1 MMFFSEISAI
11 LQAKTHETCP
21 QMQQIEH
28 LLVDSRKLFLPEN
41 TLFVAIKGKNH
52 DGHRFIAELYE
63 KGVRNFIVENAKY
76 LNPYLKEGVNFVE
89 VKNSTKA
96 LQKIV
101 AHHRRQFAYPV
112 IAITGSNGKTIVKE
126 WLTQLLSEDFN
137 IVKSPKSYN
146 SQIGVPL
153 SVWQMR
159 NDHNLGIFEAGISQP
174 KEMQNLQS
182 IIQPTMGIFTNLGT
196 AHDEGFKNR
205 EEKLEEKLLLFQD
218 CPVLY
223 LYEPIFLQYPKTIEK
238 FRQKNPATKIIFW
251 NYANSQQN
259 KPLSF
264 NKTDEKIIAKI
275 NPDLVQFKDEAYLQN
290 LAICSIITHCHF
302 KISLAETTQ
311 RIALLKPVSMR
322 LELKQGLHQTYL
334 IDDSYNNDLA
344 GLQIALDFLTNQK
357 QKDAKV
363 VILSDILESDLPA
376 KKLYA
381 QVAQLLITKNIGF
394 FIGIGEKIC
403 QHKELFQDIPLKAF
417 YKDTDD
423 FLSRGYFK
431 QLKNCIILIKGA
443 RKFAFEK
450 IVQKLEY
457 KAHRTVLEI
466 NLDALVHN
474 LNFYRNRLKPATK
487 IMAMVKAFAYGSGS
501 IEVAN
506 LLQFHR
512 VAYLAV
518 AYADEGVELRKNGI
532 YLPIMVMNP
541 AEESFSLLAEY
552 QLEPAVYSFEILQK
566 LISFCRTENLKF
578 LKIHIE
584 FDTGMRR
591 LGFEEKQIALLTE
604 ILSESSLLKVA
615 SVMSHLAAA
624 DEEQHDAFSL
634 EQIRNFEKICKAF
647 EKKLGY
653 SFLKHILNSSGIMRF
668 PEYQMDMV
676 RLGIGLYG
684 VEASGKHQDQLQ
696 PISRLKTIISQIKIL
711 KNGDTIGYGR
721 KGKAYDQMRLGII
734 AIGYADGLSRAFSN
748 RVGKVKVRDKIV
760 PIVGNICMDMAMI
773 DLSEVPEAEV
783 GDEVIIFDE
792 QLTIQQLAEA
802 IGTIPYEILT
812 NVSQR
817 VKRVFYSE

>member
-1 MMFFSEISAI
+1 MMLFSKISII
-11 LQAKTHETCP
+11 LQAKNQHISSDSE
-21 QMQQIEH
+21 IEH

-41 TLFVAIKGKNH
+41 TLFIAIKGKNH
-52 DGHRFIAELYE
+52 DGHKFIEELYE
-63 KGVRNFIVENAKY
+63 KGVRNFIVENTRH
-76 LNPYLKEGVNFVE
+76 LNKLVAQDINFVE
-89 VKNSTKA
+89 VKDSVKA

-101 AHHRRQFAYPV
+101 AHHRLQFDYPV

-159 NDHNLGIFEAGISQP
+159 PEHQLAIFEAGISQT
-174 KEMQNLQS
+174 KEMANLQS
-182 IIQPTMGIFTNLGT
+182 IIQPTVGIFTNLGT
-196 AHDEGFKNR
+196 AHNEGFR
-205 EEKLEEKLLLFQD
+205 DMEEKLAEKLILFQN
-218 CPVLY
+218 CPILY
-223 LYEPIFLQYPKTIEK
+223 LHEPIFLQYPKVIEK
-238 FRQKNPATKIIFW
+238 FRQKKPSTKVIYW
-251 NYANSQQN
+251 SYSLSQQ
-259 KPLSF
+259 KASISF
-264 NKTDEKIIAKI
+264 VKAHEKIVAKI
-275 NPDLVQFKDEAYLQN
+275 NPNLVQFQDEAYLQN

-302 KISLAETTQ
+302 KISLNETSK
-311 RIALLKPVSMR
+311 RIALLRPVSMR

-344 GLQIALDFLTNQK
+344 GLQIALDFLVNQE
-357 QKDAKV
+357 QKSAKV
-363 VILSDILESDLPA
+363 VILSDILESDLA
-376 KKLYA
+376 GKKLYM
-381 QVAQLLITKNIGF
+381 QVAKLIKSKNIGF
-394 FIGIGEKIC
+394 FIGIGEKIS
-403 QHKELFQDIPLKAF
+403 QHKELFKDIPLRAF
-417 YKDTDD
+417 YQDTED
-423 FLSRGYFK
+423 FLKKGFFEK
-431 QLKNCIILIKGA
+431 FKNCVILVKGA
-443 RKFAFEK
+443 RKFTFEK
-450 IVQKLEY
+450 IIQKLEY

-474 LNFYRNRLKPATK
+474 LNFYRNRLRPSTK

-512 VAYLAV
+512 VSYLAV

-541 AEESFSLLAEY
+541 AEESFAVLAQY
-552 QLEPAVYSFEILQK
+552 QLEPAVYSFDILQK
-566 LISFCRTENLKF
+566 LIQFCKIEQMSS

-591 LGFEEKQIALLTE
+591 LGFEERQIATLVE
-604 ILSESSLLKVA
+604 LLKGNNFLKVS

-634 EQIRNFEKICKAF
+634 EQIKNFEKICTHF
-647 EKKLGY
+647 EKKIGY
-653 SFLKHILNSSGIMRF
+653 PFLKHILNSSGIVRF
-668 PEYQMDMV
+668 PEHQLDMV

-684 VEASGKHQDQLQ
+684 VEAGGKYQDQLQ
-696 PISRLKTIISQIKIL
+696 PISRLKTIISQIKHL
-711 KNGDTIGYGR
+711 KNGETIGYGR
-721 KGKAYDQMRLGII
+721 KGKAYSEMTIGII

-748 RVGKVKVRDKIV
+748 GVGKVKVRNKIV

-773 DLSEVPEAEV
+773 DLTEIPEAEI

-792 QLTIQQLAEA
+792 QLTIQSLADA

>member
-1 MMFFSEISAI
+1 
-11 LQAKTHETCP
+11 
-21 QMQQIEH
+21 
-28 LLVDSRKLFLPEN
+28 
-41 TLFVAIKGKNH
+41 
-52 DGHRFIAELYE
+52 
-63 KGVRNFIVENAKY
+63 
-76 LNPYLKEGVNFVE
+76 
-89 VKNSTKA
+89 
-96 LQKIV
+96 
-101 AHHRRQFAYPV
+101 
-112 IAITGSNGKTIVKE
+112 
-126 WLTQLLSEDFN
+126 
-137 IVKSPKSYN
+137 
-146 SQIGVPL
+146 
-153 SVWQMR
+153 
-159 NDHNLGIFEAGISQP
+159 
-174 KEMQNLQS
+174 
-182 IIQPTMGIFTNLGT
+182 
-196 AHDEGFKNR
+196 
-205 EEKLEEKLLLFQD
+205 
-218 CPVLY
+218 
-223 LYEPIFLQYPKTIEK
+223 
-238 FRQKNPATKIIFW
+238 
-251 NYANSQQN
+251 
-259 KPLSF
+259 
-264 NKTDEKIIAKI
+264 
-275 NPDLVQFKDEAYLQN
+275 
-290 LAICSIITHCHF
+290 
-302 KISLAETTQ
+302 
-311 RIALLKPVSMR
+311 MR

-344 GLQIALDFLTNQK
+344 GLQIALDFLANQD
-357 QKDAKV
+357 QKEAKV

-376 KKLYA
+376 KKLYM
-381 QVAQLLITKNIGF
+381 QVAQLLIAKNIGF
-394 FIGIGEKIC
+394 FIGIGEKLC
-403 QHKELFQDIPLKAF
+403 QHKDFFKDIPLKAF
-417 YKDTDD
+417 YKDTED
-423 FLSRGYFK
+423 FLNRGYFE

-450 IVQKLEY
+450 IVQKLEH

-474 LNFYRNRLKPATK
+474 LNFYRNRLKPSTK
-487 IMAMVKAFAYGSGS
+487 IMAMVKAFAYGNGG

-512 VAYLAV
+512 VSYLAV
-518 AYADEGVELRKNGI
+518 AYADEGVELRQNGI
-532 YLPIMVMNP
+532 YLPIMVLNP
-541 AEESFSLLAEY
+541 AEESFPLLLEHK
-552 QLEPAVYSFEILQK
+552 LEPAIYSFDILQK
-566 LISFCRTENLKF
+566 LINFCLLERPASLN
-578 LKIHIE
+578 IHIE

-591 LGFEEKQIALLTE
+591 LGFEEKHISL
-604 ILSESSLLKVA
+604 LSELLKENKFLKVA

-634 EQIRNFEKICKAF
+634 EQINNFQKIYKSF

-668 PEYQMDMV
+668 PEHQLDMV

>member
-1 MMFFSEISAI
+1 MILFSEISAI
-11 LQAKTHETCP
+11 LQAKTYQSCP
-21 QMQQIEH
+21 QTQSVEH
-28 LLVDSRKLFLPEN
+28 LLVDSRKLFVPEN

-52 DGHRFIAELYE
+52 DGHRFIEEVYG
-63 KGVRNFIVENAKY
+63 KGVRNFIVENEKP
-76 LNPYLKEGVNFVE
+76 LSKFLEQGINFVV
-89 VKNSTKA
+89 VKNSVKA

-101 AHHRRQFAYPV
+101 ARHRLQFKYPV
-112 IAITGSNGKTIVKE
+112 MAITGSNGKTIVKE

-159 NDHNLGIFEAGISQP
+159 TDHNLGIFEAGISQP
-174 KEMQNLQS
+174 KEMQNLQN
-182 IIQPTMGIFTNLGT
+182 IIQPNIGVFTNLGS
-196 AHDEGFKNR
+196 AHNEGFKSM
-205 EEKLEEKLLLFQD
+205 EEKLEEKLLLFQY
-218 CPVLY
+218 CPILY
-223 LYEPIFLQYPKTIEK
+223 LHEPVFLQYPKIIEK
-238 FRQKNPATKIIFW
+238 FKQKSPATKVIFW
-251 NYANSQQN
+251 NYAISQQ
-259 KPLSF
+259 KTPISF
-264 NKTDEKIIAKI
+264 HKTPEKVLAKI
-275 NPDLVQFKDEAYLQN
+275 NPDLVQFQDEAYLQN

-302 KISLAETTQ
+302 KVSLAETL
-311 RIALLKPVSMR
+311 RRVNLLKPVSMR

-344 GLQIALDFLTNQK
+344 GLQIALDFLANQQ
-357 QKDAKV
+357 QKEAKV
-363 VILSDILESDLPA
+363 VILSDILESDLA
-376 KKLYA
+376 GKKLYT
-381 QVAQLLITKNIGF
+381 QVAQLLNGKKIGF
-394 FIGIGEKIC
+394 FIGIGEKLS
-403 QHKELFQDIPLKAF
+403 QHKELFKDIPLKAF
-417 YKDTDD
+417 YKDTED
-423 FLSRGYFK
+423 FLNRGYFE
-431 QLKNCIILIKGA
+431 QLKNCVILVKGA

-450 IVQKLEY
+450 IIQKLEY

-474 LNFYRNRLKPATK
+474 LNFYRNRLKASTK

-512 VAYLAV
+512 VSYLAV
-518 AYADEGVELRKNGI
+518 AYTDEGVELRKNGI

-541 AEESFSLLAEY
+541 AEESFPLLLEHH
-552 QLEPAVYSFEILQK
+552 LEPAIYSFDILQK
-566 LISFCRTENLKF
+566 LISFCLSEQFAT

-591 LGFEEKQIALLTE
+591 LGFEEKQISLLAE
-604 ILSESSLLKVA
+604 LLKENQFLKVA

-624 DEEQHDAFSL
+624 DEPQHDAFSL
-634 EQIRNFEKICKAF
+634 EQIKNFEKICKSF

-653 SFLKHILNSSGIMRF
+653 AFLKHILNSSGIVRF
-668 PEYQMDMV
+668 PQHQLDMV

-684 VEASGKHQDQLQ
+684 VEAGGKHQDQLQ
-696 PISRLKTIISQIKIL
+696 PISRLKTIISQIKHL
-711 KNGDTIGYGR
+711 ENGETIGYGR
-721 KGKAYDQMRLGII
+721 RGKAHSKMSIGII

-748 RVGKVKVRDKIV
+748 GVGKVKVRDKIV
-760 PIVGNICMDMAMI
+760 PIVGSICMDMAMI
-773 DLSEVPEAEV
+773 DLTNVPEAEI

-792 QLTIQQLAEA
+792 QLTIQSLADA

>member
-1 MMFFSEISAI
+1 MMLFSEISAV
-11 LQAKTHETCP
+11 LQSQTHQSSPHTS
-21 QMQQIEH
+21 QIEH
-28 LLVDSRKLFLPEN
+28 LLVDSRKLFFPEN

-52 DGHRFIAELYE
+52 DGHKFIEELYQ
-63 KGVRNFIVENAKY
+63 KGVRNFLVEQEKY
-76 LNPYLKEGVNFVE
+76 LDKFLEQGVNYIK
-89 VKNSTKA
+89 VKNSVKA

-101 AHHRRQFAYPV
+101 AHHRRQFKYPV

-126 WLTQLLSEDFN
+126 WITQLLSEDFN

-159 NDHNLGIFEAGISQP
+159 PDHNLGIFEAGISQP
-174 KEMQNLQS
+174 KEMQNLQK
-182 IIQPTMGIFTNLGT
+182 IIQPTIGIFTNLGS
-196 AHDEGFKNR
+196 AHNEGFKSM
-205 EEKLEEKLLLFQD
+205 EEKLEEKLSLFQH
-218 CPVLY
+218 CPILY
-223 LYEPIFLQYPKTIEK
+223 LHEPILEQYPKIIEK
-238 FRQKNPATKIIFW
+238 FRQKSPSTQIISW
-251 NYANSQQN
+251 NYSISQQ
-259 KPLSF
+259 KRAIGF
-264 NKTDEKIIAKI
+264 RKTQEKIVATI
-275 NPDLVQFKDEAYLQN
+275 NTDLVQFQDEAYLQN
-290 LAICSIITHCHF
+290 LAICSIVTSCHF
-302 KISLAETTQ
+302 KISLAETTK

-344 GLQIALDFLTNQK
+344 GLQIALDFLANQQ

-363 VILSDILESDLPA
+363 VILSDILESDLA
-376 KKLYA
+376 GKKLYS
-381 QVAQLLITKNIGF
+381 QVAQLLNGKKIGF
-394 FIGIGEKIC
+394 FIGIGEKLS
-403 QHKELFQDIPLKAF
+403 QHKELFKDIPLKAF

-423 FLSRGYFK
+423 FLNRGYFE
-431 QLKNCIILIKGA
+431 QLKNCVILIKGA
-443 RKFAFEK
+443 RKFAFER

-474 LNFYRNRLKPATK
+474 LNFYRNRLKPSTK

-501 IEVAN
+501 IEIAN

-512 VAYLAV
+512 VSYLAV

-541 AEESFSLLAEY
+541 AEESFPLLLEH
-552 QLEPAVYSFEILQK
+552 QLEPAIYSFDILQK
-566 LISFCRTENLKF
+566 ITKFCLSEQF
-578 LKIHIE
+578 VSLKIHIE

-591 LGFEEKQIALLTE
+591 LGFEEKQMALLGE
-604 ILSESSLLKVA
+604 LLKESPFLKVA

-634 EQIRNFEKICKAF
+634 EQIKNFEKICKAF

-653 SFLKHILNSSGIMRF
+653 GFLKHILNSSGIVRF
-668 PEYQMDMV
+668 SEYQMDMV

-684 VEASGKHQDQLQ
+684 VEAAGKHQDQLQ
-696 PISRLKTIISQIKIL
+696 PISRLKTVISQIKHL

-721 KGKAYDQMRLGII
+721 KGKAHGKMTIGII

-748 RVGKVKVRDKIV
+748 GVGKVKVKNKIV
-760 PIVGNICMDMAMI
+760 PIVGNVCMDMAMI
-773 DLSEVPEAEV
+773 DLTEVPEAEI

-792 QLTIQQLAEA
+792 QLTIQSLAKA
-802 IGTIPYEILT
+802 INTIPYEILT